1 MARSSLYQQVAAEV
15 RRAIYTGELAPGD
28 QIPTEADLMEAHGVS
43 RNTVRL
49 ALGELENE
57 GLILRMRRRGT
68 FVRERRPLLMRPQ
81 DEFPSRDQEVERR
94 LDSFVHAVTAEG
106 REPDQNIEV
115 SIVEPPEDVATRLA
129 LADGALAVVRRRLR
143 FVDGQPYNTND
154 SYFPLDLVADSE
166 IARPGNI
173 TRGANRVLEELG
185 HPQTRVV
192 DDISARMPTS
202 DETLRLRLEPGTP
215 VIVHVRVGYDGEET
229 PVRVAVSVL
238 PADKHLIRYELERQS
253 ASRP

>member
-1 MARSSLYQQVAAEV
+1 MMARSSLYQQVAAEI
-15 RRAIYTGELAPGD
+15 RRAIYSGELAPGD
-28 QIPTEADLMEAHGVS
+28 QIPTETDLMEAHGVS

-81 DEFPSRDQEVERR
+81 DEVPPLNQGVERR
-94 LDSFVHAVTAEG
+94 LDAFVHAVTAEG
-106 REPDQNIEV
+106 RRPDQDIEV
-115 SIVEPPEDVATRLA
+115 AIVNPPEDVGTRLA

-154 SYFPLDLVADSE
+154 SFFPLDLVAGSE
-166 IARPGNI
+166 IARPEDI

-185 HPQTRVV
+185 HPQVRVV
-192 DDISARMPTS
+192 DDISARMPTA

-215 VIVHVRVGYDGEET
+215 VIVHIRVGYDDEDT

-238 PADKHLIRYELERQS
+238 PADKHLIRYELDRH
-253 ASRP
+253 

>member
-15 RRAIYTGELAPGD
+15 RSAIYSGELAPGD
-28 QIPTEADLMEAHGVS
+28 QIPTESELMDTHGVS

-81 DEFPSRDQEVERR
+81 DELRPIDDIGPRF
-94 LDSFVHAVTAEG
+94 DSFVHAVTSEG
-106 REPDQNIEV
+106 RKADQNIEV
-115 SIVEPPEDVATRLA
+115 SIVQPPQDVATRLA
-129 LADGALAVVRRRLR
+129 LVDATLAVVRRRLR

-154 SYFPLDLVADSE
+154 SYFPYVLVAHSE
-166 IARPGNI
+166 IARPGDI

-185 HPQTRVV
+185 HPQIRVV
-192 DDISARMPTS
+192 DDISARMPTP
-202 DETLRLRLEPGTP
+202 DEALRLQLEPGTP
-215 VIVHVRVGYDGEET
+215 VVVYVRVGYDREDT

-238 PADKHLIRYELERQS
+238 PADKHLIRYELERH
-253 ASRP
+253 

>member
-15 RRAIYTGELAPGD
+15 RRAIYTGALGPGD
-28 QIPTEADLMEAHGVS
+28 QIPTETDLMEAHGVS

-81 DEFPSRDQEVERR
+81 DEFRPLDEVHPLNAGEPRF
-94 LDSFVHAVTAEG
+94 DSFVHAVTSEG
-106 REPDQNIEV
+106 RRADQNIQV

-129 LADGALAVVRRRLR
+129 LTDKALAVVRRRLR
-143 FVDGQPYNTND
+143 FVDGQPYNTYD
-154 SYFPLDLVADSE
+154 SYFPLDLVGDSE
-166 IARPGNI
+166 IARPGDI
-173 TRGANRVLEELG
+173 KRGANRVLEELG
-185 HPQTRVV
+185 HPQVRVI
-192 DDISARMPTS
+192 DDISARMPTP
-202 DETLRLRLEPGTP
+202 DETLQLQLEPGTP
-215 VIVHVRVGYDGEET
+215 VVVYVRVGYDRDDT

-238 PADKHLIRYELERQS
+238 PADKHLIRYELERH
-253 ASRP
+253 

>member
-1 MARSSLYQQVAAEV
+1 MARATLYQQVAADL
-15 RRAIYTGELAPGD
+15 RRAIYSGELAPRD
-28 QIPTEADLMEAHGVS
+28 QIPTENELMETHGVS

-81 DEFPSRDQEVERR
+81 DELQPINKIGPRH
-94 LDSFVHAVTAEG
+94 DSFVHAVTSEG
-106 REPDQNIEV
+106 RKADQNIEV
-115 SIVEPPEDVATRLA
+115 SIVRPPQDVSIRLA
-129 LADGALAVVRRRLR
+129 LVDADLAVVRRRLR

-154 SYFPLDLVADSE
+154 SYFPYALVADSE
-166 IARPGNI
+166 IAWPADI

-185 HPQTRVV
+185 HPQTRVI
-192 DDISARMPTS
+192 DDISARMPTP
-202 DETLRLRLEPGTP
+202 DEALRLQLEPGTP
-215 VIVHVRVGYDGEET
+215 VVVYVRVGYDGEDT

-238 PADKHLIRYELERQS
+238 PADKHLIRYELERH
-253 ASRP
+253 